1 MTESPPPTGGPLD
14 TSADSDDKK
23 SATEIMSTSGEK
35 VCDNDFLPSATE
47 NEKSEVDDGDAP
59 QDKQEADT
67 SCDKTK
73 KDDGDSD
80 GADTEVGESN
90 KQDGGA
96 PDCVTA
102 TAKSSQDIDK
112 SEGRTKEEIKPSP
125 DDESKMGIEKVDGD
139 GCEKQNGGGESEMKS
154 SQNKK
159 SVDQGEGKEDDTLT
173 DIASVQ
179 KEQEVEKESPTN
191 DDDAKNTE
199 HDKADEGVKEGG
211 ASPVKV
217 DGDASENKTAPGGV
231 IEGKKLDKEDN
242 ATKPVDDQGGNRS
255 SLVKDDETSEG
266 KITNK
271 DEVVVVDSSKKE
283 KDTDSGENDDELESS
298 SERVSY
304 PENDKGKKSAEGEG
318 NNKSEQLFV
327 KGEEGG
333 AKDGD
338 GNPVKSDVDSKI
350 DLDVMD
356 VDENAGTAKVGNCS
370 AASDESPAAKG
381 DKDINPIPE
390 AMNVEAASGTKGED
404 KPSPFKAQV
413 ENAGKGTNS
422 DSNAMDIVPMAIG
435 TKNGDSSPRKTE
447 EKAARQEAVS
457 DDEDDFGAFESL
469 GKRKRGRQRKKRKD
483 KAVKCKPLTISILS
497 HKAINEDAE
506 SKQPTSEDNEDEAKD
521 KANVVESRDALIDQ
535 LLHLDD
541 LDDDHEDPLAFYSNT
556 HEGQDPDW
564 HEFHSERLK
573 ARLESELVKLKKAK
587 EDDLKKIEVYL
598 SARWEQRNDALQR
611 QINKVRVDMVSKQT
625 RQRTQLSEK
634 HQRQIESDDR
644 KIEDGKKW

>member
-1 MTESPPPTGGPLD
+1 M
-14 TSADSDDKK
+14 
-23 SATEIMSTSGEK
+23 
-35 VCDNDFLPSATE
+35 
-47 NEKSEVDDGDAP
+47 
-59 QDKQEADT
+59 
-67 SCDKTK
+67 
-73 KDDGDSD
+73 
-80 GADTEVGESN
+80 
-90 KQDGGA
+90 
-96 PDCVTA
+96 
-102 TAKSSQDIDK
+102 
-112 SEGRTKEEIKPSP
+112 
-125 DDESKMGIEKVDGD
+125 
-139 GCEKQNGGGESEMKS
+139 
-154 SQNKK
+154 
-159 SVDQGEGKEDDTLT
+159 
-173 DIASVQ
+173 
-179 KEQEVEKESPTN
+179 EKESPTN
-191 DDDAKNTE
+191 DDAAKNTE

-381 DKDINPIPE
+381 DKDNNPIPE

-573 ARLESELVKLKKAK
+573 ACLESELVKLKKAK